1 MKHII
6 NYLGALLAVVLIGAT
21 FTACA
26 EDDEGSANVGLG
38 IKTFFPTKVVT
49 NQPMTINGSGFS
61 DVTEIEFPGGI
72 KVSNFE
78 IVGNDM
84 IRVDAPAGIPAD
96 GGKIVVRTADDEAES
111 RLPLTLG
118 HTVVSGF
125 SKQPGEEASGGELIE
140 VYGTDLE
147 FIKSVELL
155 DAEGEPQI
163 IDHKDFARK
172 GTSKLVFRVPPKNIF
187 EGTFIGS
194 LYTYDGQKIA
204 LPELAYKPA
213 AGEGHW
219 ETVKTIIWEN
229 DGSHGNINWSS
240 DYRFA
245 PESNSTGEEI
255 ATIPQDLWERMKTE
269 TFYILAQPNADWYNV
284 RVTTG
289 WWDPNW
295 NVGDIGAGNER
306 IIMNDDGT
314 FYIELNFTE
323 DADFEG
329 ALDAR
334 HLLFTGEGYTPL
346 QIYFQSEEWIGGDG
360 HMEVVK
366 TSIWK
371 NDGRHGNISWS
382 SDYRFAP
389 ESNSTGEE
397 IATIP
402 QDLWERMKTE
412 TFYILAQPNA
422 DWYNVRVTTGWWDPN
437 WNVGDIGA
445 GNERIIMNDDGTFY
459 IELNFTGDADFVG
472 ALDARHLLFT
482 GEGYTPLELYFQ
494 TEEWV
499 GGETQEIDIWKN
511 DGSHGNISWSSD
523 YRFAPESNSTG
534 EEIYT
539 VPQDLWDKMKNGT
552 FYLQAQPNAD
562 WYNVRVTTGWWDPN
576 WNVGDIGAGN
586 ERIIMNDD
594 GTFCIELNFT
604 EDADFEGALDARH
617 LLFTGEGYTPL
628 RLYLK

>member
-155 DAEGEPQI
+155 DAEGEPQM

-172 GTSKLVFRVPPKNIF
+172 GTSKLVFRVPLKNIF

-213 AGEGHW
+213 ADEGHW
-219 ETVKTIIWEN
+219 EIVKTVYWKNEAPERT
-229 DGSHGNINWSS
+229 GVINWSGT
-240 DYRFA
+240 YRFGLDGTDG
-245 PESNSTGEEI
+245 NSECI
-255 ATIPQDLWERMKTE
+255 ATFPADVWENIKTQK
-269 TFYILAQPNADWYNV
+269 FYMLFKPDGDSYQI
-284 RVTTG
+284 RVTNG
-289 WWDPNW
+289 WWDVQWLGKDNDIAPW
-295 NVGDIGAGNER
+295 NMAER
-306 IIMNDDGT
+306 IIDNGDGT
-314 FYIELNFTE
+314 YYIEVDLGDDPLVAT
-323 DADFEG
+323 
-329 ALDAR
+329 LDQK
-334 HLLFTGEGYTPL
+334 HLLFTGSGYTVL
-346 QIYFQSEEWIGGDG
+346 ELYAEEEIWIDGPGDQ
-360 HMEVVK
+360 EVK
-366 TSIWK
+366 NTFWA
-371 NDGRHGNISWS
+371 NDGSGGSINWS
-382 SDYRFAP
+382 GTYRFGLDGTDG
-389 ESNSTGEE
+389 NSEC
-397 IATIP
+397 IATFP
-402 QDLWERMKTE
+402 EDVWNKMKTE
-412 TFYILAQPNA
+412 SFYMRFKPDGDSYQI
-422 DWYNVRVTTGWWDPN
+422 RVTNGWWDVQWLGKDNDIAP
-437 WNVGDIGA
+437 WNMA
-445 GNERIIMNDDGTFY
+445 ERIIDNGDGTYY
-459 IELNFTGDADFVG
+459 IEVNFGDDPLVG
-472 ALDARHLLFT
+472 TLDQKHLLFT
-482 GEGYTPLELYFQ
+482 GSGYTVLELYF
-494 TEEWV
+494 
-499 GGETQEIDIWKN
+499 IDIVPGGGGGSSSFDLSQYVSNHSGTPVSYPYTFTWDDNGRFNLPSDLLLNEFKVKSGSIFRVTKTAGNTGQVQIN
-511 DGSHGNISWSSD
+511 DTSWTAID
-523 YRFAPESNSTG
+523 Y
-534 EEIYT
+534 
-539 VPQDLWDKMKNGT
+539 L
-552 FYLQAQPNAD
+552 AD
-562 WYNVRVTTGWWDPN
+562 WA
-576 WNVGDIGAGN
+576 GDVEVMEKVFDDDMMNAVNNGGL
-586 ERIIMNDD
+586 IIQGDLK
-594 GTFCIELNFT
+594 GITKIEIV
-604 EDADFEGALDARH
+604 
-617 LLFTGEGYTPL
+617 P
-628 RLYLK
+628 